1 MMSTRTRWK
10 AMMGRDPWAEIDPPS
25 IAYSVTA
32 LRVDANLPWDFFWA
46 RGVDGR
52 VLLTLRHATNS
63 APTAQLPRLRDI
75 EVTLSPPDE
84 SGTQLLAFKL
94 LDSNHRDIFQTL
106 CQDIISA
113 ATQAESEAVAV
124 SAALSRT
131 WRWHHLL
138 RGGQSSL
145 LSPEQQKGLLGELF
159 VLERLLLPRMDASSA
174 VTAWRGPLGAPKDF
188 EIARVAIEAKTRRG
202 GATPSVSITSES
214 QLDESGVDALFLH
227 VAELDEAPMDG
238 DQGVTLHDVAE
249 RIRGPAPLCRSWV
262 NWNSRKHDSQRR
274 ATGWRTTTPA
284 TAGWRGPPASIWCPE
299 TSPASPQA
307 RSVRVS
313 LMYATRSHWPKC
325 EPFATLVG
333 TLDEGPDRTVG
344 PDDDRHC

>member
-10 AMMGRDPWAEIDPPS
+10 AMMGRDPWEEIDPPS
-25 IAYSVTA
+25 IADSVA
-32 LRVDANLPWDFFWA
+32 ARRVDASLPWNFYWA

-52 VLLTLRHATNS
+52 VLLTLRHATDS
-63 APTAQLPRLRDI
+63 APNAQLPRLRDI

-94 LDSNHRDIFQTL
+94 LDSNQRDIFQTL

-113 ATQAESEAVAV
+113 ATQAESESAAV

-138 RGGQSSL
+138 RGGRGTL
-145 LSPEQQKGLLGELF
+145 LSPEEQKGLLGELF

-214 QLDESGVDALFLH
+214 QLDESGVDSLFLH
-227 VAELDEAPMDG
+227 VVELDEAPMVG

-249 RIRGPAPLCRSWV
+249 RIRGRLHTVDPGSTAILETRLSAAGYRMEDDYSGHRWLEGATRIYLVSGDFPRITSGEVRSGV
-262 NWNSRKHDSQRR
+262 SN
-274 ATGWRTTTPA
+274 
-284 TAGWRGPPASIWCPE
+284 
-299 TSPASPQA
+299 
-307 RSVRVS
+307 VRYSVS
-313 LMYATRSHWPKC
+313 LADC
-325 EPFATLVG
+325 DPFATSVSA
-333 TLDEGPDRTVG
+333 LDEALAGR
-344 PDDDRHC
+344 

>member
-10 AMMGRDPWAEIDPPS
+10 AMMAKDPWDEIEPPS
-25 IAYSVTA
+25 IADSVA
-32 LRVDANLPWDFFWA
+32 ARRVDANMPWNFYWA

-52 VLLTLRHATNS
+52 VLLTLRHTTDS
-63 APTAQLPRLRDI
+63 APTAPLPRLRDI

-94 LDSNHRDIFQTL
+94 LDSNQRDIFRTL

-113 ATQAESEAVAV
+113 ATQVESEAAAV

-138 RGGQSSL
+138 RGGRGTL
-145 LSPEQQKGLLGELF
+145 LSPEEQKGLLGELF

-202 GATPSVSITSES
+202 GATPSISITSES

-227 VAELDEAPMDG
+227 VVELDEAPVDG
-238 DQGVTLHDVAE
+238 IQGVTLHDVAE
-249 RIRGPAPLCRSWV
+249 RIRGHLHSVDPGSTGIFETRLSAAGYRMEDDYSGHRWLEG
-262 NWNSRKHDSQRR
+262 
-274 ATGWRTTTPA
+274 ATR
-284 TAGWRGPPASIWCPE
+284 IY
-299 TSPASPQA
+299 
-307 RSVRVS
+307 RVS
-313 LMYATRSHWPKC
+313 GDFPRITSGEVRSGVSNVRYSVSLSDC
-325 EPFATLVG
+325 ESFSTSVNA
-333 TLDEGPDRTVG
+333 LDETLAGR
-344 PDDDRHC
+344 